1 LLQTKKTEIRSV
13 SPYATV
19 YEAVK
24 LMADNDI
31 GAVLV
36 IDEGNLVGIVTERDY
51 VRKLILQGK
60 SSKETPVSEVMSRRV
75 LYVEPDQTVEE
86 CMALMT
92 EKHLRHLPVLNG
104 DQLLGI
110 VSIRDVVK
118 DIISDRE
125 FLIEQLEHYITDRRP
140 NIAP

>member
-1 LLQTKKTEIRSV
+1 
-13 SPYATV
+13 
-19 YEAVK
+19 
-24 LMADNDI
+24 MADKDI

-36 IDEGNLVGIVTERDY
+36 LEEGNLVGIVTERDY
-51 VRKLILQGK
+51 ARKLILQGK
-60 SSKETPVSEVMSRRV
+60 ASKETPVSEVMSRRV

-92 EKHLRHLPVLNG
+92 EKHLRHLPVING

-140 NIAP
+140 GIAP